1 MSVHGSQV
9 RVPMAARRSSSR
21 PDLSMTGFG
30 GTGLPAEF
38 GETYV
43 QHSYTSRSSAG
54 AGGLSSMSSVSG
66 QKKAQVLYNRCMQ
79 KLEMAQHILE
89 TNGPLEEF
97 EKTMFM
103 ASEDI
108 KQLRICAMEMKN
120 IGQSNS
126 WILKSVDEC
135 TALQNGIWSS
145 VGGTTQR
152 KRSSVSRDDPGR
164 NFHDAMAWIHQ
175 KKRLIETSPFGD
187 DAESIDQQIM
197 NHNKFH
203 SSVQRSAEF
212 QRARDELMQKGDKS
226 SLHALEQEWDSLQK
240 MSHGRI
246 SQLRD
251 LQGII
256 QEISSAIMWVNDREE
271 EELVFDW
278 GDKNI
283 DAYIPKKQESYS
295 CLMRDLEEKE
305 KDLNKLKTKV
315 DQLLKNQHPASDKIE
330 AYMDT
335 LQTQWSWLLQIT
347 KCIHVHLKE
356 NSAYSQFFKEANE
369 TYTKLQKDHENICR
383 KFTCDKST
391 PLENLTE
398 LLRNLEREK
407 ERLLENKRQVQTLVN
422 KSKSIV
428 RLKPRYPEEKS
439 GGQVIVQALCDF
451 KQDQKGILKGN
462 EAILKDNSQRSKWQV
477 TGPGGLDMLVPSV
490 CLMIPPPNPLSIN
503 LATKNEQYYEAI
515 MAIWNQL
522 YINIKSLISW
532 QYCMKDVQYIN
543 SLTLSMLSQM
553 KPEEYRNIIKSLELH
568 YQDFLRLSHGSEMFG
583 AEDKSRIEAEYNG
596 AQSHYEVLLTK
607 LPNYTVVD
615 APPAAVVVE
624 KVVVTG
630 VTAEPT
636 MVEPN
641 VARQKGTVSSS
652 SSSSASSL
660 SLNLLTQIHT
670 LRRRLE
676 AAETGLSQHLHV
688 PLKDNSV
695 QECSHRLQLLQG
707 VHHDLDSL
715 RDEYLRVRELVVR
728 QLEGT
733 ADPEQAKFLRAELD
747 LINQKLGSLQG
758 FSAAYLQRLTAL
770 RALLQSLNRAEDII
784 KVHEARLTEK
794 ETSSLDPSQ
803 LQDYCNTLKG
813 MKGDLDQKEDILTAL
828 ESELS
833 QAIHW
838 NNQIDQN
845 FHQCDVDLAK
855 YSELVGQMGD
865 RWRRI
870 QTQFNSRLWDLEKQ
884 EKQLK
889 HYHQSSSQL
898 SDWIDGA
905 RQRLDGLQTAKF
917 SSVQSLMDQ
926 LNQQKALHSEIK
938 GKKEKVEDVMKDSS
952 LCAAS
957 IKDYELQ
964 LASYSAGLETL
975 LNIPIKRTMLQSP
988 ATTLNQESADLQS
1001 RYIELLTRSSDYYKF
1016 LGEMLKSM
1024 EELKMRNTKIE
1035 LLEEELRRLRD
1046 DLQDRSQKN
1055 KSMEDALARYQLELS
1070 QSKEQLISMEEIKST
1085 EAMRY
1090 NATKDNLDAT
1100 QTQLRDLN
1108 EQVARLTLL
1117 IEEEKRK
1124 RRLAEERYTSQQTE
1138 YETAIRKRQKELD
1151 DLNWSKI
1158 DFEKAIKEKEREIER
1173 LKMQL
1178 EDEASRRR
1186 AAESE
1191 TSKVRNQFNQEISSL
1206 KQTYESEIHVTKTTV
1221 LKATQQKEEDNTT
1234 LKMQLERLSDE
1245 KRNLEEELRR
1255 LRISISQTEEARKRA
1270 ENEAHQQRSTGTEE
1284 NRRRKELE
1292 IQVQTITRQRTE
1304 LESGYKEQLAR
1315 ANTDA
1320 QEKTRQI
1327 ALLRQN
1333 LEDETRRRKALE
1345 VENQNLKQS
1354 GDELLAKHTSSLEVI
1369 NKLKLSEQEANLFR
1383 IELQKQTSE
1392 KGKVEQNASRLQT
1405 RIRDL
1410 QAMIDNLEAELEK
1423 EKKNTQDELTRR
1435 KRIEAELERVNNTC
1449 KEYTTTINT
1458 LRIHKEE
1465 ESATGRRYE
1474 QDLRR
1479 LQDEL
1484 DKSLREHKATSETLA
1499 KLAAELKVLQ
1509 QQLLQ
1514 EQAKVREVNLR
1525 NETLYKTIE
1534 EKSRVLNETTTE
1546 VEKLQSLTQ
1555 NLTKERLK
1563 LEEELRAVRQE
1574 RDDLNSNRNSIQSEH
1589 TTQLSAIQIQ
1599 LQNANKRG
1607 LEHQAL
1613 INELTKE
1620 RENLKAEI
1628 AKILKQSTETSLM
1641 IHESQTRY
1649 NEILQ
1654 ERDGLLGKLKL
1665 LEMDKGKQQRYEE
1678 ELSRIKVSLESELR
1692 QKQRLQ
1698 EEMDKLRKDFNYW
1711 KSQYEIKEG
1720 QIRQCETDKDKA
1732 ERERASLRSEIARLT
1747 AELRSMEERYRTRLQ
1762 STESQVSVL
1771 TQKREALEREL
1782 IKLRQRPDA
1791 FSKQTQTD
1799 EKVTT
1804 IDPTKL
1810 VFDGIR
1816 QKVTAHQLCDCGII
1830 DTSTLE
1836 KLLKGQKTV
1845 QEVTVD
1851 IQLNLKGT
1859 GVIAGV
1865 AQGSQTR
1872 LPITEARSKNLL
1884 SPESAIMLLEAQ
1896 AATGHIIDPKFNEK
1910 MSVDAACS
1918 RGVVDT
1924 DDRDALITAEAACT
1938 GFKDP
1943 YTGKLLSVGQACKKG
1958 RLDKETA
1965 LRLLQAQEA
1974 VGGIIDPV
1982 LSIFLPK
1989 DVALDRNLIDEDLY
2003 RALNKKPT
2011 CYIDPA
2017 NGEKI
2022 SYSELRKT
2030 CTTEPA
2036 TGLLLLR
2043 AKDKS
2048 TTVQGIRGQV
2058 TLSQLVNSNLINQS
2072 DVEKVNQGLLTTKDI
2087 ENRLKTYL
2095 GGSSCIAGIYDES
2108 LDRVLPFYQ
2117 ALKEGLL
2124 RPGTTLELL
2133 EAQAASGFMI
2143 DPVNNV
2149 CMTVE
2154 EAWKRGLVGKEY
2166 KDKLLSAE
2174 RGVTGY
2180 KDPNTGKLISL
2191 FQAIEKGLIEKGHGI
2206 RLLEAQI
2213 ASGGIIDPIESH
2225 RIDVEVAYKRGYF
2238 DREMNDI
2245 LTYEGDDTKGFF
2257 DPNTQENLTYLQLKK
2272 RCVTDPKT
2280 GLMLLPLHDKKKP
2293 KQQASQKNTLR
2304 KRRVVI
2310 VDPDTGKEMSVRE
2323 AYHRELIDY
2332 DTFLDLSEQ
2341 ECEWEEI
2348 TITDTDGN
2356 TRLVIVDRKTGNQYD
2371 IQDSLNKGVIS
2382 KASLDQYRSG
2392 SLTLNQF
2399 ANLITSKSSN
2409 PELSICTSV
2418 AEDVCSSSTEVA
2430 PSSPTV
2436 RKRLASVS
2444 ITLSP
2449 PAEILDDQSPVAA
2462 IFDTETLEKITISE
2476 AQRRGLVDS
2485 ITSQRLLEAQACTGG
2500 IINPATGQRLSLQD
2514 AVHQSVID
2522 EDMATK
2528 LKPAQKAYV
2537 GFEDVKT
2544 KRKMAAA
2551 EAIKE
2556 KWLPYEAGQRFLEFQ
2571 YLTGGLMEPE
2581 ASKRV
2586 NIEEAI
2592 RRGWLDGKGAQKLQD
2607 TRNYVKNLTCPKTK
2621 LKISYKEAMDNC
2633 MVEEN
2638 NGMKMLQASSMSTKG
2653 ISSPYNVS
2661 SGPGSRTGSRSGSR
2675 TGSRSGSRRGS
2686 VDYSSTYSYSYSTTT
2701 SRDFSSGS
2709 FS

>member
-1 MSVHGSQV
+1 
-9 RVPMAARRSSSR
+9 
-21 PDLSMTGFG
+21 
-30 GTGLPAEF
+30 
-38 GETYV
+38 
-43 QHSYTSRSSAG
+43 
-54 AGGLSSMSSVSG
+54 
-66 QKKAQVLYNRCMQ
+66 
-79 KLEMAQHILE
+79 
-89 TNGPLEEF
+89 
-97 EKTMFM
+97 
-103 ASEDI
+103 
-108 KQLRICAMEMKN
+108 
-120 IGQSNS
+120 
-126 WILKSVDEC
+126 
-135 TALQNGIWSS
+135 
-145 VGGTTQR
+145 
-152 KRSSVSRDDPGR
+152 
-164 NFHDAMAWIHQ
+164 
-175 KKRLIETSPFGD
+175 
-187 DAESIDQQIM
+187 DQQIM

-295 CLMRDLEEKE
+295 RLMRDLEEKE
-305 KDLNKLKTKV
+305 KELNKLKTKV

-369 TYTKLQKDHENICR
+369 TYTKLQKDHENICK

-462 EAILKDNSQRSKWQV
+462 EAILKDNTQRSKWQV

-543 SLTLSMLSQM
+543 SLTLSMLTFS
-553 KPEEYRNIIKSLELH
+553 
-568 YQDFLRLSHGSEMFG
+568 
-583 AEDKSRIEAEYNG
+583 

-607 LPNYTVVD
+607 LPNYIYTSVSSQC
-615 APPAAVVVE
+615 AVY
-624 KVVVTG
+624 
-630 VTAEPT
+630 
-636 MVEPN
+636 
-641 VARQKGTVSSS
+641 VSSS

-1555 NLTKERLK
+1555 KLTKERLK

-1599 LQNANKRG
+1599 LQSANKRG

-1799 EKVTT
+1799 E
-1804 IDPTKL
+1804 
-1810 VFDGIR
+1810 
-1816 QKVTAHQLCDCGII
+1816 
-1830 DTSTLE
+1830 
-1836 KLLKGQKTV
+1836 
-1845 QEVTVD
+1845 
-1851 IQLNLKGT
+1851 
-1859 GVIAGV
+1859 
-1865 AQGSQTR
+1865 
-1872 LPITEARSKNLL
+1872 
-1884 SPESAIMLLEAQ
+1884 
-1896 AATGHIIDPKFNEK
+1896 
-1910 MSVDAACS
+1910 
-1918 RGVVDT
+1918 
-1924 DDRDALITAEAACT
+1924 
-1938 GFKDP
+1938 
-1943 YTGKLLSVGQACKKG
+1943 
-1958 RLDKETA
+1958 
-1965 LRLLQAQEA
+1965 
-1974 VGGIIDPV
+1974 
-1982 LSIFLPK
+1982 
-1989 DVALDRNLIDEDLY
+1989 
-2003 RALNKKPT
+2003 
-2011 CYIDPA
+2011 
-2017 NGEKI
+2017 
-2022 SYSELRKT
+2022 
-2030 CTTEPA
+2030 
-2036 TGLLLLR
+2036 
-2043 AKDKS
+2043 KS

-2409 PELSICTSV
+2409 PELSICTSI

-2586 NIEEAI
+2586 SIEEAI

>member
-1 MSVHGSQV
+1 MLHCV
-9 RVPMAARRSSSR
+9 
-21 PDLSMTGFG
+21 
-30 GTGLPAEF
+30 
-38 GETYV
+38 
-43 QHSYTSRSSAG
+43 
-54 AGGLSSMSSVSG
+54 
-66 QKKAQVLYNRCMQ
+66 
-79 KLEMAQHILE
+79 
-89 TNGPLEEF
+89 
-97 EKTMFM
+97 
-103 ASEDI
+103 
-108 KQLRICAMEMKN
+108 N
-120 IGQSNS
+120 IN
-126 WILKSVDEC
+126 
-135 TALQNGIWSS
+135 LQ
-145 VGGTTQR
+145 
-152 KRSSVSRDDPGR
+152 
-164 NFHDAMAWIHQ
+164 
-175 KKRLIETSPFGD
+175 
-187 DAESIDQQIM
+187 
-197 NHNKFH
+197 
-203 SSVQRSAEF
+203 
-212 QRARDELMQKGDKS
+212 
-226 SLHALEQEWDSLQK
+226 
-240 MSHGRI
+240 
-246 SQLRD
+246 
-251 LQGII
+251 
-256 QEISSAIMWVNDREE
+256 
-271 EELVFDW
+271 
-278 GDKNI
+278 
-283 DAYIPKKQESYS
+283 
-295 CLMRDLEEKE
+295 
-305 KDLNKLKTKV
+305 
-315 DQLLKNQHPASDKIE
+315 
-330 AYMDT
+330 
-335 LQTQWSWLLQIT
+335 
-347 KCIHVHLKE
+347 
-356 NSAYSQFFKEANE
+356 
-369 TYTKLQKDHENICR
+369 
-383 KFTCDKST
+383 
-391 PLENLTE
+391 
-398 LLRNLEREK
+398 REK

-607 LPNYTVVD
+607 LPNYTVV
-615 APPAAVVVE
+615 VE

-695 QECSHRLQLLQG
+695 QECSHRLQLL
-707 VHHDLDSL
+707 
-715 RDEYLRVRELVVR
+715 
-728 QLEGT
+728 
-733 ADPEQAKFLRAELD
+733 
-747 LINQKLGSLQG
+747 
-758 FSAAYLQRLTAL
+758 LTAL

-1191 TSKVRNQFNQEISSL
+1191 TSK
-1206 KQTYESEIHVTKTTV
+1206 
-1221 LKATQQKEEDNTT
+1221 
-1234 LKMQLERLSDE
+1234 
-1245 KRNLEEELRR
+1245 
-1255 LRISISQTEEARKRA
+1255 
-1270 ENEAHQQRSTGTEE
+1270 
-1284 NRRRKELE
+1284 
-1292 IQVQTITRQRTE
+1292 
-1304 LESGYKEQLAR
+1304 
-1315 ANTDA
+1315 
-1320 QEKTRQI
+1320 
-1327 ALLRQN
+1327 
-1333 LEDETRRRKALE
+1333 
-1345 VENQNLKQS
+1345 
-1354 GDELLAKHTSSLEVI
+1354 
-1369 NKLKLSEQEANLFR
+1369 
-1383 IELQKQTSE
+1383 
-1392 KGKVEQNASRLQT
+1392 
-1405 RIRDL
+1405 
-1410 QAMIDNLEAELEK
+1410 
-1423 EKKNTQDELTRR
+1423 
-1435 KRIEAELERVNNTC
+1435 
-1449 KEYTTTINT
+1449 
-1458 LRIHKEE
+1458 
-1465 ESATGRRYE
+1465 
-1474 QDLRR
+1474 
-1479 LQDEL
+1479 
-1484 DKSLREHKATSETLA
+1484 
-1499 KLAAELKVLQ
+1499 
-1509 QQLLQ
+1509 
-1514 EQAKVREVNLR
+1514 
-1525 NETLYKTIE
+1525 
-1534 EKSRVLNETTTE
+1534 
-1546 VEKLQSLTQ
+1546 
-1555 NLTKERLK
+1555 
-1563 LEEELRAVRQE
+1563 
-1574 RDDLNSNRNSIQSEH
+1574 
-1589 TTQLSAIQIQ
+1589 
-1599 LQNANKRG
+1599 
-1607 LEHQAL
+1607 
-1613 INELTKE
+1613 
-1620 RENLKAEI
+1620 
-1628 AKILKQSTETSLM
+1628 TSLM

-2686 VDYSSTYSYSYSTTT
+2686 SFTYNYSPYSYSIYSINL
-2701 SRDFSSGS
+2701 
-2709 FS
+2709 